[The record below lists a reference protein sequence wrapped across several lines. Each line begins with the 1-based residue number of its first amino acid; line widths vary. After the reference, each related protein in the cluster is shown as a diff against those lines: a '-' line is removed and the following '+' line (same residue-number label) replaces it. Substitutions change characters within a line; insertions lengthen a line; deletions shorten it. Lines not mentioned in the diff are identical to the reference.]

1 MAKINK
7 LNSIINKKVD
17 QMVLQKNKSDI
28 NVMEKLNVDN
38 GQPKDQDK
46 IDVKLKKQS

>member
-7 LNSIINKKVD
+7 LNSIINEKVD
-17 QMVLQKNKSDI
+17 QMLLKKNKSDI

-38 GQPKDQDK
+38 GQPKY
-46 IDVKLKKQS
+46 